1 MTGTAELAELYSA
14 MEKTA
19 GLLGIPC
26 ARDTVWPI
34 MTAYGDSLAQAVVAF
49 RVATG
54 RDAGDLDCRFT
65 MLPKEVDPY
74 ALALSRGLAART
86 DHPVGTLLTDIEKHC
101 PVECYG
107 IDFGLVG
114 GFKKTWSFLPPDD
127 LQKLSTLA
135 EVPSMPG
142 SLGENLGFFGRY
154 GLDDKASLIGIDYPN
169 RTVNL
174 YLGEA
179 PAECFRPETMRSMLH
194 DLGLPAPSERLL
206 RLGQVAFGI
215 YTTLTW
221 DTAQIKRITFAA
233 MTQDLTTLPIPVEPK
248 IDEFVRNAPYGSAE
262 RRFVYAVTATPA
274 GEYDKLQS
282 YYQWRPRMGNLMLLA
297 DSAAEAG

>member
-1 MTGTAELAELYSA
+1 MTETAELAELYSA
-14 MEKTA
+14 MDTTA
-19 GLLGIPC
+19 RLLDIPC
-26 ARDTVWPI
+26 SRETVWPI
-34 MTAYGDSLAQAVVAF
+34 MTAYGDTLAQAVIAF

-74 ALALSRGLAART
+74 ARALAEGLIAPT
-86 DHPVGTLLTDIEKHC
+86 DHPVGTLLADIEKHC

-114 GFKKTWSFLPPDD
+114 GFKKTWSFLPPND
-127 LQKLSTLA
+127 LQKLSILA
-135 EVPSMPG
+135 DVASMPG
-142 SLGENLGFFGRY
+142 SLGENLAFFSRY

-179 PAECFRPETMRSMLH
+179 PRECFQPETMRAMLH
-194 DLGLPAPSERLL
+194 ELGLPAPSERLR
-206 RLGQVAFGI
+206 RLGQVAFGV

-221 DTAQIKRITFAA
+221 DSAKIKRITFAA
-233 MTQDLTTLPIPVEPK
+233 MTQDLATLPVPVEPK

-262 RRFVYAVTATPA
+262 RRFVYAITATPA

-282 YYQWRPRMGNLMLLA
+282 YYQWRPRMGNLMLLS
-297 DSAAEAG
+297 DSTGSAG